1 MYPKELSRYKE
12 EDYLMISGIQH
23 FSFCR
28 RQWALIHIEQQ
39 WDENLRTVEGNI
51 FHKKAHDG
59 YSSEKRRDVII
70 SRGMPVFSP
79 ALGISGVCDIVE
91 FYRDDKK
98 GISLHG
104 REGRY
109 LVYPVEY
116 KKGQPK
122 EDEADVLQLAAQAM
136 CLEEMLECEIEK
148 GYLYY
153 GEIRRR
159 IEVWLDEKIRQ
170 QVRDTFEEMHHY
182 YERRYTPKVKRTKAC
197 NACSLKDLCIPKLMK
212 ERSVKE
218 YISKRI
224 EEERED

>member
-12 EDYLMISGIQH
+12 EDYLMLSGIQH

-59 YSSEKRRDVII
+59 YSSEKRQDVII

-79 ALGISGVCDIVE
+79 GLGISGVCDIVE

-122 EDEADVLQLAAQAM
+122 EDEADILQLAAQAM

-148 GYLYY
+148 GYLFY

-159 IEVWLDEKIRQ
+159 IEVRLDEDIRQ

-197 NACSLKDLCIPKLMK
+197 NACSLKDLCLPKLMK

-224 EEERED
+224 EEESED